1 MKLPYIEAGEI
12 VTTHGVRGEVKV
24 LSWLD
29 SPEMLCEFDRCRIS
43 GREYVMDSVRVQ
55 KTCNLVKLRG
65 VDTMEDAQKLRGKTM
80 ELYRE
85 DISDELIFASELVD
99 VEVYADGACIGK
111 IKEVLDY
118 PGNSVYVVQGE
129 REYLIPAVKE
139 FILSTDLERNQMQVK
154 LLRFLQEKTFS
165 RVGSNRELHADVR
178 FIAATSRNLEELMAA
193 NKFREDLYYRLN
205 IFPIVMPDLSK
216 RKGDVML
223 LAEHFLSKFNL
234 KYGKDIKRLSTP
246 AINMLMAYHWPGNVR
261 ELENCMERAVITAQ
275 DDCIYGYNLPASL
288 QMPSHDVP
296 YSRDGEAPADLPTMV
311 DSFERELIVA
321 ALKRSPGN
329 MSAAARELGISPRV
343 LHYKMHRLGL
353 QKS

>member
-65 VDTMEDAQKLRGKTM
+65 VDTMEEAQKLRGKTM

-118 PGNSVYVVQGE
+118 PGNSVYVVQGD
-129 REYLIPAVKE
+129 REVLIPDRPE
-139 FILSTDLERNQMQVK
+139 F
-154 LLRFLQEKTFS
+154 
-165 RVGSNRELHADVR
+165 VR
-178 FIAATSRNLEELMAA
+178 SIDPAAGR
-193 NKFREDLYYRLN
+193 
-205 IFPIVMPDLSK
+205 
-216 RKGDVML
+216 
-223 LAEHFLSKFNL
+223 
-234 KYGKDIKRLSTP
+234 
-246 AINMLMAYHWPGNVR
+246 
-261 ELENCMERAVITAQ
+261 
-275 DDCIYGYNLPASL
+275 
-288 QMPSHDVP
+288 
-296 YSRDGEAPADLPTMV
+296 MV
-311 DSFERELIVA
+311 VHLIE
-321 ALKRSPGN
+321 G
-329 MSAAARELGISPRV
+329 M
-343 LHYKMHRLGL
+343 
-353 QKS
+353 